1 MVAQNPTD
9 AEAGDAIH
17 LPGEGIG
24 VEPTDRAAGSSDV
37 GRRIGKGWGH
47 GTEGAGLRS

>member
-9 AEAGDAIH
+9 AEAGDAID

-24 VEPTDRAAGSSDV
+24 LEATDWTAGPSGV

-47 GTEGAGLRS
+47 G